1 MSLRLWNSR
10 FSVTLVRQHSTI
22 FTSAGTIKTTS
33 GKGVPHTNNY
43 SHFQQQQ
50 QQSQQQQQR
59 RNLTT
64 TTAKMNPNADKGKT
78 NFASSK
84 RPGDRNSMGSSLD
97 STASDP
103 PFNHPHCDRQA
114 QYQQTVKKVRALR
127 GKLEIRW
134 SYRSLDNIFAT
145 WLATR
150 SHRCSLTLSF
160 FLSLSF
166 HGISSRL
173 TKSRISRGDQTCSCI
188 SMCVCVCGSAYV
200 LCNNC
205 C

>member
-33 GKGVPHTNNY
+33 GIGVPHTNNY

-50 QQSQQQQQR
+50 QQSQQQQR

-64 TTAKMNPNADKGKT
+64 TTARMNPNADKGKR
-78 NFASSK
+78 NSQSSK
-84 RPGDRNSMGSSLD
+84 RPGDRNSLGSSLD
-97 STASDP
+97 STGSDP
-103 PFNHPHCDRQA
+103 IFNHPHCDRQA

-127 GKLEIRW
+127 GKLKTRW
-134 SYRSLDNIFAT
+134 SYRSVDNIFAT

-150 SHRCSLTLSF
+150 SRRCSLTLS
-160 FLSLSF
+160 LSTAFQVDLQS
-166 HGISSRL
+166 L
-173 TKSRISRGDQTCSCI
+173 
-188 SMCVCVCGSAYV
+188 A
-200 LCNNC
+200 
-205 C
+205 

>member
-33 GKGVPHTNNY
+33 GIGVPHTNNY

-50 QQSQQQQQR
+50 QQSQQQQQQR

-64 TTAKMNPNADKGKT
+64 TTAKMNPNDKGKT
-78 NFASSK
+78 NFPSSK

-127 GKLEIRW
+127 GKLETRW

-160 FLSLSF
+160 SISLSTAF
-166 HGISSRL
+166 QVDLQSR
-173 TKSRISRGDQTCSCI
+173 
-188 SMCVCVCGSAYV
+188 A
-200 LCNNC
+200 
-205 C
+205 